1 MEQGCDPGGER
12 LRAECDQIAIE
23 IAAFGDDDGGRNAQF
38 TTAPPEAFG
47 GALAFRVVVAGDDE
61 ADEAG
66 RRREGAEASGGE
78 RGGGGDCGDRG
89 DQGEHGLDA
98 LADEQGVVAGGAEA
112 DGAAMDM
119 AEGFARACDLG
130 FGRRG
135 GVEPGTVD
143 AVDGAVVACD
153 GGDERR
159 QASEAVAV
167 AIVEGGMEAE

>member
-1 MEQGCDPGGER
+1 
-12 LRAECDQIAIE
+12 
-23 IAAFGDDDGGRNAQF
+23 
-38 TTAPPEAFG
+38 
-47 GALAFRVVVAGDDE
+47 
-61 ADEAG
+61 
-66 RRREGAEASGGE
+66 
-78 RGGGGDCGDRG
+78 
-89 DQGEHGLDA
+89 
-98 LADEQGVVAGGAEA
+98 
-112 DGAAMDM
+112 M

>member
-12 LRAECDQIAIE
+12 LRAECDQVAIE

-78 RGGGGDCGDRG
+78 RGGGDCGDRG